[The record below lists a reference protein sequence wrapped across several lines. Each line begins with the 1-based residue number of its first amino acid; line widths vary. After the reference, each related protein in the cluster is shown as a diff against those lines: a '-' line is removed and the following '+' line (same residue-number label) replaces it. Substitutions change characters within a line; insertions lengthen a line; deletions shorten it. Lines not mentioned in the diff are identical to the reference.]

1 MQEVKKIWMD
11 GKLVDWADAKVHIL
25 THTLHYGLGV
35 FEGIRCYAT
44 KDGSAVFRHDEH
56 IERLFGSAHIVGMKI
71 PFTPQQ
77 IKAAIKETIRANE
90 LDACYIRPIVYFGY
104 GVMGLNSTGAPVNVS
119 IAVWPWGAYLGEE
132 GMEHGIRVR
141 TSSFTRHHINISMT
155 KAKVCG
161 NYANS
166 QLAKLEAVRDGFDEA
181 LMLDPQGNV
190 VEGTGENL
198 FMVRRGVIKTPP
210 ITNILEGITR
220 DSLMQIARDQ
230 GHTVIEQNFSRDELY
245 TASEVFL
252 TGTAAELTPIREVDG
267 RTISGGTRGPVTT
280 ALQDTFFAV
289 VHGEDSRYK
298 HWLDYIQ

>member
-11 GKLVDWADAKVHIL
+11 GKLVDWAEAKVHIL

-56 IERLFGSAHIVGMKI
+56 IERLFHSAHIVGMKI
-71 PFTPQQ
+71 PFTPPQ

-90 LDACYIRPIVYFGY
+90 LKACYIRPIVYFGY

-132 GMEHGIRVR
+132 GMERGIRVR

-220 DSLMQIARDQ
+220 DSIMQIARDL

-252 TGTAAELTPIREVDG
+252 SGTAAELTPIREVDG
-267 RTISGGTRGPVTT
+267 RTIGGGARGPVTT

-298 HWLDYIQ
+298 HWLDYV